1 MTSCTPNA
9 PKKIDQS
16 SITMHMFRPIRS
28 LDSGW
33 RFYLTCRVSDVRS
46 CQNLHNWKLL
56 PSPFCSHDTVDT
68 RPCCSF
74 LHVLSFLHLTEGK
87 KSYDVGQI
95 SLQQNR
101 QLTLAVDD
109 VSYSIAYKVMLA
121 IKANR
126 FLTLFLVNLLFSLEG
141 NTDSCF
147 LFFIFKMHAWLITL
161 TLLCL
166 GATS

>member
-16 SITMHMFRPIRS
+16 SITMHRFRPIRS

-33 RFYLTCRVSDVRS
+33 RFYLTCRVSGVRS

-56 PSPFCSHDTVDT
+56 LFLSCSHDTVDI
-68 RPCCSF
+68 RPCCNF
-74 LHVLSFLHLTEGK
+74 LPVFSFLHLTEGK
-87 KSYDVGQI
+87 KSYDVWQI

-101 QLTLAVDD
+101 QLMLAVDD
-109 VSYSIAYKVMLA
+109 VSYNLAYKVMLA

-126 FLTLFLVNLLFSLEG
+126 FLNFVSRTFAFPFG
-141 NTDSCF
+141 
-147 LFFIFKMHAWLITL
+147 K
-161 TLLCL
+161 
-166 GATS
+166 